1 MRECPKCHKRF
12 LESSARVCDVDGA
25 VLDLVVVASDR
36 DRLVGTTIL
45 GRYAVDKVLGDG
57 GMGVVY
63 RATDTETGQKYAVK
77 VLRAEYSAEEDLVLR
92 FEQEARAAAAVNN
105 PHIVEIY
112 DWGSLPDASRFFVME
127 YLEGRSLGDLLARM
141 PKAEGSDRRQPL
153 PEDFA
158 LHISMQIAEGLTA
171 AHDVGI
177 VHRDIK
183 PDNFHIVRRPDDPY
197 FVKILDF
204 GIAKVQNSKAARTR
218 TGSVFGTPHYM
229 SPEQAS
235 GDKNIDDK
243 TDIYGL
249 GVMMYEMVVGKIPFD
264 ADNLMG
270 ILTAHLYHTPV
281 PPSVYPECEKLSK
294 SFEAVILKCLAKERD
309 ARYQSMKELHADL
322 ARCRRGE
329 TSDALD
335 DQEMSTRRFT
345 ADDFTADAATQ
356 IRQLPPSLMPA
367 SPEEVNA
374 ALGLHAP
381 HGAASGGHAG
391 APMHSNSLPAPAP
404 AAMGGKTP
412 PPPPH
417 GAAPRASHPSPA
429 PPPPASAPS
438 PFEGVGRIQFSN
450 DAAPE
455 RAPHPSLP
463 PGTEVPRP
471 RANTRLIVG
480 AILGVGVAAALA
492 ILGFASLQQPGGAAP
507 READPSLAVQQQQL
521 QPGRLSAQ
529 SDAAPAPTPPVAHV
543 VPQAQ
548 TTPVTITASV
558 PGARVY
564 RGGVQVGTVP
574 HQVTRPA
581 GSGEETYSVLADG
594 YQEQSVIVSAAS
606 PASLLVTLAANPAP
620 APDERSAHRR
630 DRHPRTNERAPRAPR
645 TPQPQQPQRRQGD
658 LHDPW
663 S

>member
-1 MRECPKCHKRF
+1 

-25 VLDLVVVASDR
+25 VLDLVVVASER

-45 GRYAVDKVLGDG
+45 NRYAVDKVLGDG

-63 RATDTETGQKYAVK
+63 RATDTETGQRYAVK

-112 DWGSLPDASRFFVME
+112 DWGSLPDGSRFFVME

-141 PKAEGSDRRQPL
+141 PRAEGSDRRQPL

-158 LHISMQIAEGLTA
+158 LHISMQIAEGLAA
-171 AHDVGI
+171 AHEIGI

-183 PDNFHIVRRPDDPY
+183 PDNFHIVKRPEDPY
-197 FVKILDF
+197 FIKILDF

-294 SFEAVILKCLAKERD
+294 SFEAVILKCLAKERE
-309 ARYQSMKELHADL
+309 ARYHSMKDLYADL

-329 TSDALD
+329 TSEALD
-335 DQEMSTRRFT
+335 DQEANTRRFT
-345 ADDFTADAATQ
+345 SDDFSADAATV

-367 SPEEVNA
+367 STEEVNA
-374 ALGLHAP
+374 ALGF
-381 HGAASGGHAG
+381 HGAPSTPSGGHAG
-391 APMHSNSLPAPAP
+391 VVVHSTSLPAPAP
-404 AAMGGKTP
+404 AAMVPGPTP
-412 PPPPH
+412 P
-417 GAAPRASHPSPA
+417 RMSLPA
-429 PPPPASAPS
+429 PVPSGPGPAPS
-438 PFEGVGRIQFSN
+438 PFEAVGRIQLSN
-450 DAAPE
+450 GVMPG
-455 RAPHPSLP
+455 PTPPSSP
-463 PGTEVPRP
+463 SGAEMSRP
-471 RANTRLIVG
+471 RNNTRMIVG
-480 AILGVGVAAALA
+480 AILGVGVLTSLA
-492 ILGFASLQQPGGAAP
+492 ILGVASLQTAGGSAP
-507 READPSLAVQQQQL
+507 REVDPALAVQQQQL
-521 QPGRLSAQ
+521 QPGRVAAQ
-529 SDAAPAPTPPVAHV
+529 NDTAPVPSVPVLPSSAHV

-548 TTPVTITASV
+548 TTPVTIQASV

-564 RGGVQVGTVP
+564 RAGVQVGTVP

-581 GSGEETYSVLADG
+581 GSGEETYTVLAEG
-594 YQEQSVIVSAAS
+594 YQEQSVIVRATS
-606 PASLLVTLAANPAP
+606 PSSLFVTLEAIPAVP
-620 APDERSAHRR
+620 SNGSSLRRRERRS
-630 DRHPRTNERAPRAPR
+630 RTGERPPRASQNP
-645 TPQPQQPQRRQGD
+645 PQRSQPPPPGRQGD
-658 LHDPW
+658 LHNPW
-663 S
+663 SS